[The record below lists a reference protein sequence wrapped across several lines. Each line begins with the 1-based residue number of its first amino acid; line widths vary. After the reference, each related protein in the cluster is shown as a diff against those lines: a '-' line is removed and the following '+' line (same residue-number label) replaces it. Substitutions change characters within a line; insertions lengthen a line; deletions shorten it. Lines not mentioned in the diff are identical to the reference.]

1 MKHEF
6 GEQRERETS
15 QSQSLAA
22 AHARLILAVVISA
35 AFLDVVDFSV
45 VQVALPS
52 IQREFHESLASA
64 QWIIGVYGLTLAG
77 FLMVSGRAGDVYG
90 QKTIFVVGIIGFALS
105 SLTAG
110 FAPSLLI
117 LIVSRGIQ
125 GVAAAMTTATALAI
139 LAATFPEGEERNKAF
154 GVLVAVLSAGFAAGS
169 ILGGV
174 LTAAFGWRSV
184 MFVNVP
190 IGALAA
196 FLANRFISVK
206 DGRAAGTRLDIPGAV
221 TVTSGLVL
229 LVYAL
234 TNAATVGF
242 VKLETAA
249 PLVLSVGVLAMFV
262 AIERRS
268 TSPLMPLS
276 FVRRRTVFEANLLS
290 ILMTASAGG
299 FLLLTVY
306 LQGMLGYSPLTT
318 GLAFLPPAAIFF
330 FVGGWGA
337 SRLVNR
343 LGMKKVLMISAGL
356 VTLGS
361 LLLVP
366 ISLEAGY
373 FGILPGSVL
382 WALGASIGFPA
393 LAMAGLEGTKPGE
406 EGLASGLIQTSQRL
420 GFPLGLA
427 VLLTVA
433 SAFDPLLGLTGFRYA
448 FIGATVLGAVGL
460 GLAILLGR
468 VRVPD
473 GVDEGASPGLE
484 PVSDD

>member
-1 MKHEF
+1 MKHETRE
-6 GEQRERETS
+6 EQQPTTS
-15 QSQSLAA
+15 QAETRAA
-22 AHARLILAVVISA
+22 SHARLILAVVISA

-90 QKTIFVVGIIGFALS
+90 QKRIFVVGIIGFALS

-361 LLLVP
+361 LVLVP
-366 ISLEAGY
+366 ISPEAGY

-473 GVDEGASPGLE
+473 VVDEGASPGLE

>member
-90 QKTIFVVGIIGFALS
+90 QKRIFVVGIIGFALS

-448 FIGATVLGAVGL
+448 FIGATVLGAVAL

>member
-221 TVTSGLVL
+221 TVTTGLVL

-448 FIGATVLGAVGL
+448 FIGATVLGAVAL

>member
-1 MKHEF
+1 MKHETRE
-6 GEQRERETS
+6 EQQPTTS
-15 QSQSLAA
+15 QAETRAA
-22 AHARLILAVVISA
+22 SHARLILAVVISA

-448 FIGATVLGAVGL
+448 FIGATVLGAVAL